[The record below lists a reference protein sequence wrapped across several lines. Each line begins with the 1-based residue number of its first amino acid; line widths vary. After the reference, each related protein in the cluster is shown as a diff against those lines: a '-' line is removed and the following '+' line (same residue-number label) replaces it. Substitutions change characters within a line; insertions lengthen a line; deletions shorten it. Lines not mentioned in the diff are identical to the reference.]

1 MISKYLGRPLATWLF
16 GSALYFILRASIL
29 TYVDVHNKPIPHKQ
43 PHPPSPFY
51 YTKLHKLPLPLQK
64 PKQSQPHSHSLMAT
78 ATATHL
84 QSHHCVSPKFPYLR
98 NPNLTPRFSS
108 LFPRKVRV
116 LTFRE
121 KFRGRDPVYY
131 SVRCFRKN
139 NSEIEAI
146 SVDENENERPPF
158 DLNLAVVLAGFA
170 FEAYTSP
177 PVNVFFF
184 SNCLRI
190 HIYIV

>member
-1 MISKYLGRPLATWLF
+1 
-16 GSALYFILRASIL
+16 
-29 TYVDVHNKPIPHKQ
+29 
-43 PHPPSPFY
+43 
-51 YTKLHKLPLPLQK
+51 
-64 PKQSQPHSHSLMAT
+64 MAT
-78 ATATHL
+78 PTQL

-98 NPNLTPRFSS
+98 NPNITPRFSS

-121 KFRGRDPVYY
+121 KFRCRDQVYY
-131 SVRCFRKN
+131 SVCCFRKN
-139 NSEIEAI
+139 NSEIETI

-158 DLNLAVVLAGFA
+158 DPNLAVVLAGFA

-190 HIYIV
+190 HIYIYIYIV

>member
-1 MISKYLGRPLATWLF
+1 M
-16 GSALYFILRASIL
+16 
-29 TYVDVHNKPIPHKQ
+29 
-43 PHPPSPFY
+43 
-51 YTKLHKLPLPLQK
+51 
-64 PKQSQPHSHSLMAT
+64 

-84 QSHHCVSPKFPYLR
+84 QSHHCVSAKFPYLR
-98 NPNLTPRFSS
+98 NPTLTPRFSS

-121 KFRGRDPVYY
+121 NFRGRDRVYY
-131 SVRCFRKN
+131 SVCCFRKK
-139 NSEIEAI
+139 NSEIETI

-177 PVNVFFF
+177 PENVGRCEVDAAGCKAVYLSESFV
-184 SNCLRI
+184 RE
-190 HIYIV
+190 IYDGQLFIKLKKGLDLPAMDPWGTSDPYVVMQLDGHVVKSKVKWG